1 LEETI
6 RQIAVW
12 ALPVLIGIVFH
23 EVAHG
28 WVANRLGDPTAARM
42 GRLTLN
48 PLAHIDLYGTILIP
62 LFLIIVHAPFLFG
75 YAKPVPVNFANLR
88 NPKRDMIWVALAGP
102 ATNLLLAL
110 ASVLLLRVTL
120 PALAAAERGSPS
132 LFGEFLTPVA
142 LMARNGVLINVVLAV
157 FNAFPIPPLD
167 GGRVAVGLLPE
178 PYSSKFARVERFGFL
193 IVLVLL
199 MTHTLDTVIGP
210 PIYFLINLYFGL
222 LSPTGSSWT
231 QLLAA

>member
-1 LEETI
+1 
-6 RQIAVW
+6 
-12 ALPVLIGIVFH
+12 VFH

-48 PLAHIDLYGTILIP
+48 PLAHVDLYGTILIP
-62 LFLIIVHAPFLFG
+62 LFLIISHAPFLFG
-75 YAKPVPVNFANLR
+75 YAKPVPVNFQNLR

-110 ASVLLLRVTL
+110 GCALCLKFAL
-120 PALAAAERGSPS
+120 PILAASENGPS
-132 LFGEFLTPVA
+132 STLMNFLAPIA
-142 LMARNGVLINVVLAV
+142 LMARNGVIINVVLAV

-167 GGRVAVGLLPE
+167 GGRVLVGLLPE
-178 PYSSKFARVERFGFL
+178 PQSSAFARVERFGFI

-199 MTHTLDTVIGP
+199 MTHTLDRVIGP
-210 PIYFLINLYFGL
+210 PIDLLLNFYFGL
-222 LSPTGSSWT
+222 LPQAGSQWIQS
-231 QLLAA
+231 